1 MNNRLVITI
10 DGPSAAGKG
19 SLARNLALFLDF
31 SILDSG
37 ALYRAFAYFHDQG
50 LNNKEIESSIEKLMF
65 IPEKDDTKIFYEDTD
80 ITSSIRN
87 EEIAKVASEL
97 SALSDTR
104 KSLIDIQRNFM
115 PSNNLVADGRDMG
128 TVVFPEAELK
138 IFLVAS
144 AEVRAKRRYL
154 ELQNR
159 GQEVNM
165 RDLITDIEA
174 RDMMDKSRTLSP
186 LIPAEESI
194 IIDSST
200 MSLDEVLSFT
210 KKLAKKELNK
220 WQNHSLLY

>member
-1 MNNRLVITI
+1 MNNRLIITI

-50 LNNKEIESSIEKLMF
+50 LNNKEIESSIEKLIF

-87 EEIAKVASEL
+87 EEIAKAASEL

-165 RDLITDIEA
+165 RDLIADIEA

-220 WQNHSLLY
+220 

>member
-37 ALYRAFAYFHDQG
+37 ALYRAFAYFHNQG

-115 PSNNLVADGRDMG
+115 RSNNLVADGRDMG
-128 TVVFPEAELK
+128 TVVFPGAELK

-165 RDLITDIEA
+165 RDLIADIEA
-174 RDMMDKSRTLSP
+174 RDMKDKTRTLSP

-220 WQNHSLLY
+220 

>member
-37 ALYRAFAYFHDQG
+37 ALYRAFAYFHIQG
-50 LNNKEIESSIEKLMF
+50 LNIKEIESSIEKLMF

-115 PSNNLVADGRDMG
+115 RSNNLVADGRDMG

-165 RDLITDIEA
+165 RDLIADIEA
-174 RDMMDKSRTLSP
+174 RDMKDKSRTLSP

-220 WQNHSLLY
+220 

>member
-19 SLARNLALFLDF
+19 SLARNLALFLKF

-37 ALYRAFAYFHDQG
+37 ALYRAFAYFHNQG

-87 EEIAKVASEL
+87 EEIAKVASKL

-115 PSNNLVADGRDMG
+115 PSSNLVADGRDMG
-128 TVVFPEAELK
+128 TVVFPKAELK

-165 RDLITDIEA
+165 RDLIADIEA

-220 WQNHSLLY
+220 

>member
-19 SLARNLALFLDF
+19 SLARHLALFLDF

-37 ALYRAFAYFHDQG
+37 ALYRAFAYFHNQG

-97 SALSDTR
+97 SALSNTR

-115 PSNNLVADGRDMG
+115 RSNNLVADGRDMG

-165 RDLITDIEA
+165 RDLIADIEA

-220 WQNHSLLY
+220 

>member
-19 SLARNLALFLDF
+19 SLARNLVLFLDF

-37 ALYRAFAYFHDQG
+37 ALYRAFAYFHNQG
-50 LNNKEIESSIEKLMF
+50 LNNEEIESSIEKLLF
-65 IPEKDDTKIFYEDTD
+65 IPEKDDTKILYENID

-87 EEIAKVASEL
+87 EEIAKVASKL

-165 RDLITDIEA
+165 RDLIADIEA

-220 WQNHSLLY
+220 

>member
-37 ALYRAFAYFHDQG
+37 ALYRAFAYFYNQG

-87 EEIAKVASEL
+87 EEIAKAASKL
-97 SALSDTR
+97 SALGNTR

-165 RDLITDIEA
+165 RDLIADIEA

-220 WQNHSLLY
+220 

>member
-1 MNNRLVITI
+1 MSSRLVVTI

-37 ALYRAFAYFHDQG
+37 ALYRAFAYFHNQG
-50 LNNKEIESSIEKLMF
+50 LNNKEIEDSIKELLF
-65 IPEKDDTKIFYEDTD
+65 IPENDDTKIFYKDVD

-115 PSNNLVADGRDMG
+115 PSNNLIADGRDMG

-138 IFLVAS
+138 IFLIAS

-165 RDLITDIEA
+165 RDLIVDIEQ
-174 RDMMDKSRTLSP
+174 RDMKDKTRTLSP
-186 LIPAEESI
+186 LIPADDSI
-194 IIDSST
+194 IIDSSS

-210 KKLAKKELNK
+210 KKLTKKEFNK
-220 WQNHSLLY
+220 

>member
-1 MNNRLVITI
+1 MSNRLVVTI

-37 ALYRAFAYFHDQG
+37 ALYRAFAYFHNQG
-50 LNNKEIESSIEKLMF
+50 LNNKDIEASIEELLF
-65 IPEKDDTKIFYEDTD
+65 IPKNDDTKIFYKDVD

-115 PSNNLVADGRDMG
+115 PSNNLIADGRDMG

-138 IFLVAS
+138 IFLIAS

-165 RDLITDIEA
+165 RDLIVDIEQ
-174 RDMMDKSRTLSP
+174 RDMKDKTRTLSP
-186 LIPAEESI
+186 LIPADDSI
-194 IIDSST
+194 IIDSSS

-220 WQNHSLLY
+220 

>member
-1 MNNRLVITI
+1 MSNRLVVTI

-37 ALYRAFAYFHDQG
+37 ALYRAFAYFHNQG
-50 LNNKEIESSIEKLMF
+50 LNNKDIEASIEELLF
-65 IPEKDDTKIFYEDTD
+65 IPENDDTKIFYKDVD

-115 PSNNLVADGRDMG
+115 PSNNLIADGRDMG

-138 IFLVAS
+138 IFLIAS

-165 RDLITDIEA
+165 RDLIADIEQ
-174 RDMMDKSRTLSP
+174 RDMKDKTRTLSP
-186 LIPAEESI
+186 LIPADDSI
-194 IIDSST
+194 IIDSSS

-220 WQNHSLLY
+220 

>member
-1 MNNRLVITI
+1 MNNRLIITI

-37 ALYRAFAYFHDQG
+37 ALYRAFAYFHNQG

-65 IPEKDDTKIFYEDTD
+65 IPEKDDTKIFYGDTD

-87 EEIAKVASEL
+87 EEIAKAASKL

-165 RDLITDIEA
+165 RDLIADIEA

-220 WQNHSLLY
+220 

>member
-37 ALYRAFAYFHDQG
+37 ALYRAFAYFHNQG

-115 PSNNLVADGRDMG
+115 RSNNLVADGRDMG

-165 RDLITDIEA
+165 RDLIADIEA

-220 WQNHSLLY
+220 

>member
-37 ALYRAFAYFHDQG
+37 ALYRAFAYFHNQG
-50 LNNKEIESSIEKLMF
+50 LNNKEIESSIEKLLF
-65 IPEKDDTKIFYEDTD
+65 IPEKDDTKIFYKDTD

-87 EEIAKVASEL
+87 EEIAKAASKL

-165 RDLITDIEA
+165 RDLIADIEA

-220 WQNHSLLY
+220 